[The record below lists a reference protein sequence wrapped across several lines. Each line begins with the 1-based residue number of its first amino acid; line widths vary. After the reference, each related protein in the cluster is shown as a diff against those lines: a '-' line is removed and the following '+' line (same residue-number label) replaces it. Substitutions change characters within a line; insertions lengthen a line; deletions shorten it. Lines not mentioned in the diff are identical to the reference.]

1 MGKPIYKLMD
11 AKGRVLIPKALR
23 DEARLSFGDIV
34 ALGISEG
41 SIAVRK
47 VDIGEV
53 GDESPEAVEAY
64 VRAAIR
70 MMPDTTR
77 LGLLSELT
85 GLLQKKESVS

>member
-1 MGKPIYKLMD
+1 MGKAIYKLVD
-11 AKGRVLIPKALR
+11 AKGRILIPKALR
-23 DEARLSFGDIV
+23 DEARISFGDIV

-41 SIAVRK
+41 SVAVRK
-47 VDIGEV
+47 VDIVEV

-85 GLLQKKESVS
+85 GLLQKKESAN

>member
-47 VDIGEV
+47 VDIVEV

>member
-1 MGKPIYKLMD
+1 MGKSIYKLMD

-41 SIAVRK
+41 SVAVRK
-47 VDIGEV
+47 VDIVEV

-70 MMPDTTR
+70 MMPDATR

-85 GLLQKKESVS
+85 ELLQKKESAN